1 MSYVVLIRPAV
12 SLEGAQTSE
21 CISVDVLKIARRT
34 PATNSYSIIVFIAG
48 SKLQPIREDVFVIL
62 PDKRPSVPAEK
73 MTQLVTIPTSWVLER
88 MLWVCFCKSNQSK
101 PFHKKRWVDKGD
113 DLSELNVSNI
123 DIFLFRHGY
132 VSFLLLNIVASD
144 FCSLVLVKI
153 IYFIECYK
161 NVTNQSPI
169 LTISNT
175 LRRVGENRCW
185 AIEESSIYDKFS
197 FFPHL
202 INIRSFRNFFS
213 F

>member
-1 MSYVVLIRPAV
+1 MFL
-12 SLEGAQTSE
+12 
-21 CISVDVLKIARRT
+21 IARRT

-62 PDKRPSVPAEK
+62 PDKRPSEK
-73 MTQLVTIPTSWVLER
+73 MKQLVTIPTSWVLER

-101 PFHKKRWVDKGD
+101 PFYKKRWVDKGD

-175 LRRVGENRCW
+175 LRRVSENRCW